1 MVRVNHRLSGTWRC
15 LAAAGLAITV
25 GAVWA
30 ADLEPFSSTAPSAGI
45 SAGNAD
51 RNHPAATRNAIAVE
65 PAPQE
70 TTADPISRLLASAP
84 HEQMLLDSVADG
96 SSRYDEP
103 AFYLLMSK
111 LSVLPKLAAESLRD
125 LDQPAFANLIRY
137 PDRYRYWPVRMKAHV
152 LLATKLTTGQGLSPS
167 RYWPPDKPLWRMEC
181 LISHGG
187 GDQAAIIFS
196 ASPPDIGTWTRISS
210 EGQYVYASRPEVE
223 VAGVFYKLL
232 RATSR
237 GDNTQPASSR
247 LYPII
252 LCWQMAPIHAGSQEA
267 SGDLRPAV
275 LFVGGLAM
283 VLLIGWM
290 MVRANRIRRRMNEP
304 HPWPPRHDNPPPAT
318 DAADVDPLLKKAA
331 EDFLN
336 RTDTNK
342 RADK

>member
-137 PDRYRYWPVRMKAHV
+137 PDRYRYWP
-152 LLATKLTTGQGLSPS
+152 
-167 RYWPPDKPLWRMEC
+167 PDKPLWRMEC

-252 LCWQMAPIHAGSQEA
+252 LCWQMAPIHAGSQQA
-267 SGDLRPAV
+267 SGDLRLAV
-275 LFVGGLAM
+275 LFVGGVVM

-290 MVRANRIRRRMNEP
+290 MVRAYRIRRRMNEP